1 MLDSDILVQ
10 LQFPV
15 QLPCF
20 NFTTIT
26 NPYLGVQ

>member
-26 NPYLGVQ
+26 N